1 MKRIGQKILRII
13 MCAVMLCNILLLTGC
28 DGTPDL
34 VFNTEDLQERFQY
47 TRDTAKMLSELEIIT
62 GEQYESVIKN
72 VLAVEEW
79 SLKLGSGALTEDEL
93 VNILTSYTADGSS
106 KETISY
112 TENGKEKSVE
122 VSSDGVTISIKDAI
136 NAYRILDGTVSVD
149 EGKKTAACT
158 SLYKVSSSNADTFKS
173 EYEDETDYLKV
184 CIGNFIA
191 KKVIGIGS
199 LSEGDLD
206 VATDGDWFQ
215 YHGGIGVSQ
224 IYGNDVANWGQFSTD
239 VKPLNLVGDDV
250 QQTIADVLSE
260 YEVYVLKP
268 NMGRQV
274 TELESAFDSICLE
287 IQSAMKEKNDTKLD
301 TYFQPADKSLMDIL
315 NTSGSDGALV
325 KQSRGNDTSEN
336 SNGKDLVIVQ
346 KATNGNKEPVLS
358 IRVQEF
364 DKEACDTVNKII
376 GLLNGDGEGAT
387 RYKVNSESKRI
398 YVMEYPIYAINKISE
413 SGSGS
418 DKYKVSYVDSGI
430 GINLGSHKLIGYQSS
445 GSSYTNSGTY
455 IEPKGGS
462 YLTSLVIDGNSNKS
476 KAENSSF
483 AVVGYT
489 TMNLGLKDWLGDVAN
504 SDINAEIP
512 RIIMRDYLEATY
524 APGYSDS
531 GPTAAFGR
539 KIRFI
544 DINKYVEVDTS
555 KKNSQGDY
563 QRELV
568 FNNDDYIASYVNFSG
583 VKSDNNLRLRDFC
596 DITSLESK
604 QVKIL
609 GDPKELNMES
619 VKSISAQSSIEELGV
634 TGVSSITCTEVFPP
648 NIDYSG
654 SPGEQG
660 TQQRFWAIAVSN
672 SMFNNGLYN
681 TWIKSTDPQ
690 DSMIW
695 WNEYLKANGYEYST
709 EYSQVKEWLITSYS
723 VQMQREGEY
732 LIDLD
737 TIAKIR
743 DILQEEDDYKTTQT
757 IRTLFVI
764 IGWFI
769 AAFSLILVVL
779 WAIDT
784 NTDLGFNLLTKVTL
798 GNWIAVKYAD
808 DIPMDT
814 TNGTKYIT
822 GQKIIIRSIIIMAVG
837 IFLIVFNVF
846 DLVNWLIVSFG
857 DLASEVEKIIR
868 GIK

>member
-1 MKRIGQKILRII
+1 MKTLGQKAIRIVLCI
-13 MCAVMLCNILLLTGC
+13 AMLCNMLLLLTGC
-28 DGTPDL
+28 EGTPDL
-34 VFNTEDLQERFQY
+34 IFNSDALQERFNY
-47 TRDTAKMLSELEIIT
+47 TRNTAKVLSDLGVIS

-79 SLKLGSGALTEDEL
+79 SIKLGSGALTKDEL
-93 VNILTSYTADGSS
+93 KNMFNNYKADGSNT
-106 KETISY
+106 EVITY
-112 TENGKEKSVE
+112 TENGKQKTVT
-122 VSSDGVTISIKDAI
+122 VSSDGISINVKDAI
-136 NAYRILDGTVSVD
+136 NAFRILDAEVAVD
-149 EGKKTAACT
+149 ASKKTASCT
-158 SLYKVSSSNADTFKS
+158 SLQTLSSSNSDDFKK
-173 EYEDETDYLKV
+173 EYESDEYNYDV
-184 CIGNFIA
+184 CIGNFVA
-191 KKVIGIGS
+191 KEIRGMTELTTGDIDVI
-199 LSEGDLD
+199 
-206 VATDGDWFQ
+206 TDGEWITW
-215 YHGGIGVSQ
+215 HKGLGTNQ
-224 IYGNDVANWGQFSTD
+224 IYGIDANYGNGDTSLT
-239 VKPLNLVGDDV
+239 PLNLVGDDV

-260 YEVYVLKP
+260 YKIYVLKP
-268 NMGRQV
+268 NMGRDV
-274 TELESAFDSICLE
+274 SELESAFDSICIE
-287 IQSAMKEKNDTKLD
+287 IQSAMKEKDDTKLN
-301 TYFQPADKSLMDIL
+301 TYFQPTDKSLMDIL
-315 NTSGSDGALV
+315 NASGSDGALV
-325 KQSRGNDTSEN
+325 KQSRGNNTSEN

-346 KATNGNKEPVLS
+346 EATNGNREPVLS

-364 DKEACDTVNKII
+364 DEEACTTINNII

-387 RYKVNSESKRI
+387 RYKVNKESKRI
-398 YVMEYPIYAINKISE
+398 YVMEYPVYAINKISE
-413 SGSGS
+413 SGSG
-418 DKYKVSYVDSGI
+418 KYKVSYVESGI
-430 GINLGSHKLIGYQSS
+430 GINLESHKLIGYQSS
-445 GSSYTNSGTY
+445 GGSFTNSGTY
-455 IEPKGGS
+455 IDPIGGS
-462 YLTSLVIDGNSNKS
+462 YLTSLVIDGNSNTS

-483 AVVGYT
+483 TVIGYT
-489 TMNLGLKDWLGDVAN
+489 NMNLGLKDWLGSVAS

-512 RIIMRDYLEATY
+512 RIVMRDYLEATY

-531 GPTAAFGR
+531 GTTAAFGR
-539 KIRFI
+539 KIRFL
-544 DINKYVEVDTS
+544 DINKYIEIDTS
-555 KKNSQGDY
+555 KKNGQGDY

-568 FNNDDYIASYVNFSG
+568 FNNEDYIASYVSFSG

-596 DITSLESK
+596 DIKALASE

-619 VKSISAQSSIEELGV
+619 VKSISAQSEITELDV

-648 NIDYSG
+648 NISYSG
-654 SPGEQG
+654 APGEQG

-681 TWIKSTDPQ
+681 TWIKSTDSQ
-690 DSMIW
+690 DSMLW

-709 EYSQVKEWLITSYS
+709 EYSQVKEWLITSYA

-737 TIAKIR
+737 TIAKIQ
-743 DILQEEDDYKTTQT
+743 DILKEEDDYNTTQT

-764 IGWFI
+764 IGWGI
-769 AAFSLILVVL
+769 VAFSLILVLL

-822 GQKIIIRSIIIMAVG
+822 GQKIIIRCFIIMAIG

-857 DLASEVEKIIR
+857 DLASEIEKLIR

>member
-1 MKRIGQKILRII
+1 MKILGQKTIRVVLCI
-13 MCAVMLCNILLLTGC
+13 AMLCNMLLLLTGC
-28 DGTPDL
+28 EGTPDL
-34 VFNTEDLQERFQY
+34 VFNTEALVERFQY
-47 TRDTAKMLSELEIIT
+47 TKDTAKMLSQLDIIS
-62 GEQYESVIKN
+62 GEQYESVMKN

-93 VNILTSYTADGSS
+93 VSILTSYTADGSS

-112 TENGKEKSVE
+112 TENGKEKSVN
-122 VSSDGVTISIKDAI
+122 VSSAGVTISVKDAI

-149 EGKKTAACT
+149 EDNKTAACT

-173 EYEDETDYLKV
+173 EYENETDYLKV

-191 KKVIGIGS
+191 KRVIGIGS
-199 LSEGDLD
+199 LSDEDLE

-224 IYGNDVANWGQFSTD
+224 IYGNNVANWEKFDTD

-260 YEVYVLKP
+260 YKIYVLKP
-268 NMGRQV
+268 NMGRDV
-274 TELESAFDSICLE
+274 SELESAFDSICLE
-287 IQSAMKEKNDTKLD
+287 IQSAMKEKDDTKLN
-301 TYFQPADKSLMDIL
+301 TYFQPTDKSLMDIL
-315 NTSGSDGALV
+315 NASGSDGALV
-325 KQSRGNDTSEN
+325 KQSRGNNTSEN

-346 KATNGNKEPVLS
+346 EATNGSREPVLS

-364 DKEACDTVNKII
+364 DEEACTTINNII

-387 RYKVNSESKRI
+387 RYKVNKESKRI
-398 YVMEYPIYAINKISE
+398 YVMEYPVYAINKISE
-413 SGSGS
+413 SGSG
-418 DKYKVSYVDSGI
+418 KYKVSYVESGI
-430 GINLGSHKLIGYQSS
+430 GINLESHKLIGYQSS
-445 GSSYTNSGTY
+445 GGSFTNSGTY
-455 IEPKGGS
+455 IDPIGGS
-462 YLTSLVIDGNSNKS
+462 YLTSLVIDGNSNTS

-483 AVVGYT
+483 TVIGYT
-489 TMNLGLKDWLGDVAN
+489 NMNLGLKDWLGSVAS

-512 RIIMRDYLEATY
+512 RIVMRDYLEATY

-531 GPTAAFGR
+531 GTTAAFGR
-539 KIRFI
+539 KIRFL
-544 DINKYVEVDTS
+544 DINKYIEIDTS
-555 KKNSQGDY
+555 KKNGQGDY

-568 FNNDDYIASYVNFSG
+568 FNNEDYIASYVSFSG

-596 DITSLESK
+596 DIKALASE

-619 VKSISAQSSIEELGV
+619 VKSISAQSEITELDV

-648 NIDYSG
+648 NISYSG
-654 SPGEQG
+654 TPGEQG

-681 TWIKSTDPQ
+681 TWIKSTDSQ
-690 DSMIW
+690 DSMLW

-709 EYSQVKEWLITSYS
+709 EYSQVKEWLITSYA

-737 TIAKIR
+737 TIAKIQ
-743 DILQEEDDYKTTQT
+743 DILKEEDDYNTTQT

-764 IGWFI
+764 IGWGI
-769 AAFSLILVVL
+769 VAFSLILVLL

-822 GQKIIIRSIIIMAVG
+822 GQKIITRCFVIMAIG

-857 DLASEVEKIIR
+857 DLASEIEKLIR